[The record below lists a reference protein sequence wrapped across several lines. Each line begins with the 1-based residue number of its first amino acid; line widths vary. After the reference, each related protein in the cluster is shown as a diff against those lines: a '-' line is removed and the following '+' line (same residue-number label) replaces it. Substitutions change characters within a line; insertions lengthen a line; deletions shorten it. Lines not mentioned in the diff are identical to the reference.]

1 MSPALLRSAVLAVG
15 GLFALSACGLDPYS
29 LPLPGG
35 PSLGDDPKELT
46 IEFRDAMDLTK
57 QGAVRVDDVA
67 VGRITDIE
75 LKDWIALVTV
85 KVNRDVDLPANATA
99 TIRQTSLL
107 GEKFVSV
114 ERPDKPQGVLASGA
128 TIPLERT
135 GRNPDL
141 EEVLGAA
148 SLLFNGGGLEKTNT
162 IVKEVNKALEGNEPQ
177 VKELLRTADRFLA
190 QLDANKG
197 QILTTLEQVNR
208 LTASVNSEKD
218 SIDAALANLP
228 GALRVLDDQRDD
240 LVSMLTAL
248 DQLGKSSTGVVEAMK
263 ADLIANLQ
271 SLEPILHYL
280 TAASDSLPGNV
291 STLLTFPFPDSIV
304 GGDVPTAGA
313 PCGDWMPDR
322 VAESPTSCWG
332 DWYNLVVDLTLG
344 PEQLCSAFS
353 VCLPGLTPTA
363 AAAAPDAASSSAPA
377 AAGVGDLVNLLAGLV
392 PQLTPPGTAPAPST
406 TGPSAAAPSDNPL
419 CALLGL
425 CRAAAQSQPSNN
437 LAAEFGL
444 EVGR

>member
-1 MSPALLRSAVLAVG
+1 MRASRRTSAVLAVVS
-15 GLFALSACGLDPYS
+15 LCALSACSLDPYS

-67 VGRITDIE
+67 VGRISDIE

-85 KVNRDVDLPANATA
+85 KVRGDVDLPANATA
-99 TIRQTSLL
+99 TIRQSSLL
-107 GEKFVSV
+107 GEKFVSI
-114 ERPDKPQGVLASGA
+114 ERPTRPQGALASGA

-148 SLLFNGGGLEKTNT
+148 SLLFNGGGLEKANT

-177 VKELLRTADRFLA
+177 VKELLRTADRFLS

-197 QILTTLEQVNR
+197 QILATLEQVNR
-208 LTASVNSEKD
+208 LTSSVNAQKD

-248 DQLGKSSTGVVEAMK
+248 DKLGKSSTGVIEAMK

-280 TAASDSLPGNV
+280 TAASDDLPGNV

-304 GGDVPTAGA
+304 GGDVATAGA
-313 PCGDWMPDR
+313 PCGDWMPDDI
-322 VAESPTSCWG
+322 AESPTSCWG
-332 DWYNLVVDLTLG
+332 DWYNLVVYLDLNTQ
-344 PEQLCSAFS
+344 QLCSAFGI
-353 VCLPGLTPTA
+353 CLPGVTPV
-363 AAAAPDAASSSAPA
+363 AASGTAPGAASAG
-377 AAGVGDLVNLLAGLV
+377 AAGTTDLVDLIGGLV
-392 PQLTPPGTAPAPST
+392 PQLAQGGTAPAPSP

-419 CALLGL
+419 CTLLGL
-425 CRAAAQSQPSNN
+425 CRAPAEPQPRNS
-437 LAAEFGL
+437 LAEQFGL